1 MALPAEKERYTFAD
15 ILAWDENERAE
26 IIDGET
32 VMMAPP
38 SSIHQEIAAEL
49 TRQFGNYLEG
59 KRCKVYPAPFG
70 VRLFERDGDAPEDVD
85 TMVEPDISVVCD
97 RSKIDN
103 HGCKGAPDLV
113 IEILSPSTRRHDR
126 LVKLNLY
133 QRAGVREYWIVDPE
147 YKSVQVFTQDGGGSL
162 NLHEDYGRED
172 VAKVNVLDGCF
183 IELSKVFP
191 EEAAQRARDHSPALC
206 CPSMY
211 AVSLATIF
219 PLSVIKTS

>member
-15 ILAWDENERAE
+15 VLAWEENERAE
-26 IIDGET
+26 IIDGEA

-38 SSIHQEIAAEL
+38 SSIHQEIAAEV

-70 VRLFERDGDAPEDVD
+70 VRLFERNGDAPEDVD
-85 TMVEPDISVVCD
+85 TMVEPDLSVVCD

-126 LVKLNLY
+126 LVKLDLY

-162 NLHEDYGRED
+162 KLHEDYGRED
-172 VAKVNVLDGCF
+172 VAKVNVLDGGF

-191 EEAAQRARDHSPALC
+191 E
-206 CPSMY
+206 
-211 AVSLATIF
+211 
-219 PLSVIKTS
+219 